1 MKNAIKTLGVDKVKD
16 LVKKFADE
24 LEIPPHLHIEYVL
37 NVCIIKSGLAPDINK
52 KRDKKLSAEDCVKE
66 WVKKF
71 AQGYRKRISQ
81 KQAKPPQTKADTAV
95 IRIIQKVAGC
105 RAVGATH
112 IMYAHR
118 LGMSA
123 ENILGHL
130 LEEFLFKK
138 LAPAGWVMAWGSTI
152 TAVDFCNSAGEVLQ
166 VKNRDNTENSSS
178 NKVRAGNEEISL
190 WVRGNSK
197 AGSTNWDD
205 LKDLLHLPADIE
217 GLSEDDFLKFIDAVL
232 KNNPKVIALDS
243 DSPYIKKGKK

>member
-1 MKNAIKTLGVDKVKD
+1 MKNAIETLGADKVKD
-16 LVKKFADE
+16 LVNKFAKE
-24 LEIPPHLHIEYVL
+24 LKIPPHLHIEYAL
-37 NVCIIKSGLAPDINK
+37 NVCIIKPGLAPDINK
-52 KRDKKLSAEDCVKE
+52 KREKKLSAEGCVKE

-71 AQGYRKRISQ
+71 AQGYGKCISKQ
-81 KQAKPPQTKADTAV
+81 QAKPPQTKADTAV
-95 IRIIQKVAGC
+95 VRIIQKVAGC
-105 RAVGATH
+105 RAAGATR

-138 LAPAGWVMAWGSTI
+138 LASAGWVMAWGSTI

-178 NKVRAGNEEISL
+178 NKVREGNEEISL

-197 AGSTNWDD
+197 NGSTNWVD
-205 LKDLLHLPADIE
+205 LKDLLHLPTDIK
-217 GLSEDDFLKFIDAVL
+217 GLNEDGFLKFIDDTL
-232 KNNPKVIALDS
+232 KKNPNIIALDS
-243 DSPYIKKGKK
+243 DSPYIKKGDK